1 MQALT
6 CTLAPRCW
14 WTPTTGTSGQP
25 LGKLDIKLGKTGH
38 PLGCW
43 TTSLCNLSSMSRFGL
58 YDHSGNA
65 NWGGLASWLA
75 TISTHLTILW
85 KQNEQKRCP
94 HCACNGL
101 LRTLWHDLHKCL
113 FSRLFA
119 RIFFGKPG
127 LLPSREDGG
136 DGSCEA
142 IIPPSNVGDPRRV
155 FRERPQWNNTAVVG
169 SSDALFF
176 VKSLKYAP
184 TGVKMMS
191 VHTHSCEQL
200 PPMTAEN
207 AYSSQGLLED
217 AASRRRKLC
226 LTLDGAVWKLRK
238 TASTEY
244 QNNTKLYST
253 KILNMSLMMSVI
265 PIDMYIH
272 DLGFVAKKKKQ
283 PSWVAMWTTHGIT
296 LWVSKDLVI
305 YLYAL

>member
-25 LGKLDIKLGKTGH
+25 LGKLDIKMGKTGH

-155 FRERPQWNNTAVVG
+155 FRERPQWNNTTVVG

-191 VHTHSCEQL
+191 VHTQL
-200 PPMTAEN
+200 R
-207 AYSSQGLLED
+207 
-217 AASRRRKLC
+217 AASSDDSGKRIQQPGASGGCCVQAQEVMFDARWRC
-226 LTLDGAVWKLRK
+226 LK
-238 TASTEY
+238 TS
-244 QNNTKLYST
+244 QNSFYRIS
-253 KILNMSLMMSVI
+253 
-265 PIDMYIH
+265 
-272 DLGFVAKKKKQ
+272 KQ
-283 PSWVAMWTTHGIT
+283 H
-296 LWVSKDLVI
+296 
-305 YLYAL
+305 